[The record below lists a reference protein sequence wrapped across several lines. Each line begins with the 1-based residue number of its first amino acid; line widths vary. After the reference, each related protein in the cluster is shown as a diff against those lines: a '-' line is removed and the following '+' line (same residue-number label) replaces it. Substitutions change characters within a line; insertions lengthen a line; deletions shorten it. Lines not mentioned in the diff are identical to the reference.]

1 MQPMIRVILACG
13 LAGASFA
20 AQPPAA
26 SPPANAD
33 PVAAAQ
39 AFIKGLDKNGDG
51 VLDKSETKGFPLD
64 ADFDKIDSNKDGRID
79 AAELAAFKAK
89 MGNPGAGPPPGGAP
103 PAGSA
108 PPPGN

>member
-1 MQPMIRVILACG
+1 MKPMTRVILACG
-13 LAGASFA
+13 LAGASVA
-20 AQPPAA
+20 ATPPAA
-26 SPPANAD
+26 APANAD

-64 ADFDKIDSNKDGRID
+64 ADFDKIDSNKNGRID

-103 PAGSA
+103 P
-108 PPPGN
+108 PGN